1 MIKSL
6 ILGKIIKK
14 LSMNK
19 NFEFL
24 RYTYLIF
31 VLFISLGLSA
41 QSGLIRGHVYDEESG
56 EPIGFGNVIL
66 QGTTIGTNTDID
78 GFFTLTKVPVGSY
91 TLEVSFIGYEPATV
105 EVNVT
110 DGGVVYQKLMLSSG
124 GVQLQAVDI
133 SARREQARTEVQISK
148 LQVSQKQIKA
158 LPSTGGDADILQYL
172 QVLPGVIT
180 TGDQGGQI
188 FIRGGSPIQNKIM
201 LDGMTIYNPFHSVG
215 FYSIFETELIKNVDV
230 LTGGFNAENGGRISA
245 VVDINTREGNKKRL
259 AGQLSASPFM
269 VKALVEGPIIKLDE
283 NKGGVSFV
291 LTGKRSII
299 DRTSQSLYSYAGV
312 NDSIG
317 LPFYF
322 NDLYGKL
329 SFVSNNG
336 SKFNVFGFN
345 YADEYA
351 NPEIATIG
359 WTNSGGG
366 MNFNILPGSSS
377 LIVNGIA
384 GYSDYKSQIIEGDE
398 RPRSSQIR
406 EFFLGLDFGIFQN
419 NYELKYGVEIK
430 SIFTDF
436 NFTNQFGIALEQF
449 QNTTELSAFVKFRQS
464 WDKLVIEPSVRL
476 QYYASLPEGSIEPR
490 FGLKYNINDFLR
502 FKAAGGL
509 YSQNLISASNERD
522 VVNLF
527 TGFLSGPDAKFNDL
541 NGVPVTSKLQKSQHL
556 IAGFEADIFKNFQV
570 NLEGY
575 LKNYPQLII
584 VNRNK
589 VELEDA
595 NYATE
600 TGIAYGGD
608 ISVKYQTASW
618 YFWTTYSLG
627 FVNRNDGEQIYRT
640 VFDRRHNVNFL
651 ASYNFGKNLDWQV
664 SARYNFGSGFPFTQ
678 TQAFYNYQPFLEGSS
693 TPYQTNNSDNIGI
706 IYSETR
712 NGGELPSYH
721 RVDLSAQKT
730 ITFSKNLN
738 MEIVASV
745 TNAANRNNI
754 FYFDRVRYER
764 VDQLPLL
771 PSVGI
776 KFNF

>member
-1 MIKSL
+1 M
-6 ILGKIIKK
+6 
-14 LSMNK
+14 
-19 NFEFL
+19 
-24 RYTYLIF
+24 
-31 VLFISLGLSA
+31 SA
-41 QSGLIRGHVYDEESG
+41 QTGLIRGHAYDEETG
-56 EPIGFGNVIL
+56 EPITFGNAIL
-66 QGTTIGTNTDID
+66 EGTTIGTNTDID
-78 GFFTLTKVPVGSY
+78 GFFTLTDVPVGTY
-91 TLEVSFIGYEPATV
+91 MLQISFIGYETKSE
-105 EVNVT
+105 EVKVF
-110 DGGVVYQKLMLSSG
+110 DGGVVYKKLLVKPS

-133 SARREQARTEVQISK
+133 SARREVARTEVQISK
-148 LQVSQKQIKA
+148 LQVTQKQIKA

-215 FYSIFETELIKNVDV
+215 FYSVFETELIKNVDV
-230 LTGGFNAENGGRISA
+230 LTGGFNAEHGGRISA

-269 VKALVEGPIIKLDE
+269 VKALIEGPLIKLQED
-283 NKGGVSFV
+283 KGAVSLV

-299 DRTSQSLYSYAGV
+299 NETSQRLYSYAGV
-312 NDSIG
+312 NDTIG

-345 YADEYA
+345 YEDEYT
-351 NPEIATIG
+351 NPLIASIG
-359 WTNSGGG
+359 WQNSGGG

-384 GYSDYKSQIIEGDE
+384 GYSDYKSQIVEGDD
-398 RPRSSQIR
+398 RPRSSQIK
-406 EFFLGLDFGIFQN
+406 EFFLGLDFGFFAN
-419 NYELKYGVEIK
+419 NYELKYGVEVK

-436 NFTNQFGIALEQF
+436 NFTNQFNVSLEQF

-464 WDKLVIEPSVRL
+464 WDKLIIEPSVRL

-490 FGLKYNINDFLR
+490 FGLKYNITDFLR
-502 FKAAGGL
+502 FKMAGGL
-509 YSQNLISASNERD
+509 YSQNLISSSNERD

-541 NGVPVTSKLQKSQHL
+541 DGNPVTSKLQKAQHL
-556 IAGFEADIFKNFQV
+556 VGGFEIDFLRNFQV
-570 NLEGY
+570 NIEGY
-575 LKNYPQLII
+575 VKNYPQLII

-589 VELEDA
+589 VDLEDS
-595 NYATE
+595 NFATE

-608 ISVKYQTASW
+608 ISLKYQTANW

-627 FVNRNDGEQIYRT
+627 FVNRNDGDQIYRT
-640 VFDRRHNVNFL
+640 IFDRRHNLNFL
-651 ASYNFGKNLDWQV
+651 GSYNWGRDLSWQV

-706 IYSETR
+706 IYSDER
-712 NGGELPSYH
+712 NGGELPNYH

-730 ITFSKNLN
+730 ITISKNLN
-738 MEIVASV
+738 VVVVASL
-745 TNAANRNNI
+745 TNATNRENI

-764 VDQLPLL
+764 VNQLPLL
-771 PSVGI
+771 PSLGV

>member
-1 MIKSL
+1 MI
-6 ILGKIIKK
+6 G
-14 LSMNK
+14 
-19 NFEFL
+19 F
-24 RYTYLIF
+24 F
-31 VLFISLGLSA
+31 VLIAFSIEA
-41 QSGLIRGHVYDEESG
+41 QTGLIRGHAYDAESG
-56 EPIGFGNVIL
+56 EPVTFANVIL
-66 QGTTIGTNTDID
+66 QGTTIGTNSDMD
-78 GFFTLTKVPVGSY
+78 GFFTLTQVPAGNY
-91 TLEVSFIGYEPATV
+91 TLEVSFIGYQSATT
-105 EVNVT
+105 EVTVA
-110 DGGVVYQKLMLSSG
+110 DGDVVYKKLMLSSG
-124 GVQLQAVDI
+124 GVELKAVDI
-133 SARREQARTEVQISK
+133 SARREVARTEVQISK
-148 LQVSQKQIKA
+148 LQVTQKQIKA

-215 FYSIFETELIKNVDV
+215 FYSVFETELIKNVDV

-269 VKALVEGPIIKLDE
+269 VKALIEGPIIKLDE
-283 NKGGVSFV
+283 NKGGASFV

-299 DRTSQSLYSYAGV
+299 DQTSQTLYPNAAV

-317 LPFYF
+317 LPFFF

-336 SKFNVFGFN
+336 SKFNLFGFN
-345 YADEYA
+345 YTDDYK
-351 NPEIATIG
+351 NPEIANIG
-359 WTNSGGG
+359 WQNSGGG
-366 MNFNILPGSSS
+366 MNFNILPGGSS

-384 GYSDYKSQIIEGDE
+384 GYSDYRSEIREGDE
-398 RPRSSQIR
+398 NPRSSQIR
-406 EFFLGLDFGIFQN
+406 EFFLGIDFGIFQN
-419 NYELKYGVEIK
+419 NYELKYGVEVK

-436 NFTNQFGIALEQF
+436 NFTNQFGVNLEQF

-464 WDKLVIEPSVRL
+464 WDKLVLEPSIRL

-502 FKAAGGL
+502 FKMAGGI
-509 YSQNLISASNERD
+509 YSQNLISADNERD

-527 TGFLSGPDAKFNDL
+527 TGFLSGPDERFNDL
-541 NGVPVTSKLQKSQHL
+541 NGDPATSKLQKSQHL
-556 IAGFEADIFKNFQV
+556 IAGIEADVFKNFQI

-575 LKNYPQLII
+575 IKNFPQLII

-589 VELEDA
+589 IEPEDPD
-595 NYATE
+595 YATE

-608 ISVKYQTASW
+608 ISVKYQTPSW
-618 YFWTTYSLG
+618 YVWATYSLG
-627 FVNRNDGEQIYRT
+627 FVNRDDGEQVYRT
-640 VFDRRHNVNFL
+640 VFDRRHNLNLL
-651 ASYNFGKNLDWQV
+651 ASYSFGEKQDWQV
-664 SARYNFGSGFPFTQ
+664 SARYNFGTGFPFTQ

-693 TPYQTNNSDNIGI
+693 TPYQTNNSESVGI
-706 IYSETR
+706 IYSDTR
-712 NGGELPSYH
+712 NGGELPNYH

-730 ITFSKNLN
+730 ITFTKNLN
-738 MEIVASV
+738 MEVVASV
-745 TNAANRNNI
+745 TNATNRDNI

-771 PSVGI
+771 PSIGI

>member
-1 MIKSL
+1 MHKFSQIVLVAFLS
-6 ILGKIIKK
+6 IIGF
-14 LSMNK
+14 SMAAQ
-19 NFEFL
+19 
-24 RYTYLIF
+24 T
-31 VLFISLGLSA
+31 GLV
-41 QSGLIRGHVYDEESG
+41 RGHVYDAETG
-56 EPIGFGNVIL
+56 EPVSFSNVIL
-66 QGTTIGTNTDID
+66 QGTTIGTNTDLD
-78 GFFTLTKVPVGSY
+78 GFFTLTQVPVGTY
-91 TLEVSFIGYEPATV
+91 TLEVSFIGYENATT
-105 EVNVT
+105 EVNLKE
-110 DGGVVYQKLMLSSG
+110 DDVVYKKMLLSSG

-133 SARREQARTEVQISK
+133 SARREQARSEVQISK
-148 LQVSQKQIKA
+148 LQVTQKQIKS
-158 LPSTGGDADILQYL
+158 LPSAGGDADILQYL

-230 LTGGFNAENGGRISA
+230 LTGGFNAEHGGRISA

-269 VKALVEGPIIKLDE
+269 VKALIEGPIIKLDE
-283 NKGGVSFV
+283 NKGGASFV
-291 LTGKRSII
+291 LTSKRSII
-299 DRTSQSLYSYAGV
+299 DQTSQTLYSNAAL
-312 NDSIG
+312 NDSVG
-317 LPFYF
+317 LPFFF

-336 SKFNVFGFN
+336 SKFNIFGFN
-345 YADEYA
+345 YTDDYKNPAVAD
-351 NPEIATIG
+351 IG
-359 WTNSGGG
+359 WQNAGGG

-384 GYSDYKSQIIEGDE
+384 GYSDYKSEIREADE
-398 RPRSSQIR
+398 TPRSSQIR
-406 EFFLGLDFGIFQN
+406 EFFVGLDFGIFQN
-419 NYELKYGVEIK
+419 NYELKYGVEVK

-436 NFTNQFGIALEQF
+436 NFTNQFGVNLQQF

-490 FGLKYNINDFLR
+490 FGLKYNITDFLR
-502 FKAAGGL
+502 FKMAAGI
-509 YSQNLISASNERD
+509 YSQNLISSSNERD

-527 TGFLSGPDAKFNDL
+527 TGFLSGPDERFNDL
-541 NGVPVTSKLQKSQHL
+541 NGDAATSKLQKSQHL
-556 IAGFEADIFKNFQV
+556 IAGLEADIFKNIQV

-575 LKNYPQLII
+575 IKNFPQLII

-589 VELEDA
+589 IDPEDPD
-595 NYATE
+595 YATE
-600 TGIAYGGD
+600 KGIAYGGD
-608 ISVKYQTASW
+608 ISVKYQTPSW
-618 YFWTTYSLG
+618 YIWTTYSLG
-627 FVNRNDGEQIYRT
+627 FVNRDDGNQVYRT
-640 VFDRRHNVNFL
+640 VFDRRHNLNLL
-651 ASYNFGKNLDWQV
+651 ASYSFGANKDWQV
-664 SARYNFGSGFPFTQ
+664 SARYNFGTGFPFTQ
-678 TQAFYNYQPFLEGSS
+678 TQAFFNYQPFLEGSS
-693 TPYQTNNSDNIGI
+693 TPYETNNAESLGI
-706 IYSETR
+706 IYSDTR
-712 NGGELPSYH
+712 NGGELPPYH

-730 ITFSKNLN
+730 IKFTKNLN

-745 TNAANRNNI
+745 TNATNRNNI

-771 PSVGI
+771 PSIGI

>member
-1 MIKSL
+1 LHKFFQKLL
-6 ILGKIIKK
+6 IG
-14 LSMNK
+14 
-19 NFEFL
+19 F
-24 RYTYLIF
+24 F
-31 VLFISLGLSA
+31 VLIAFSIEA
-41 QSGLIRGHVYDEESG
+41 QTGLIRGHAYDAESG
-56 EPIGFGNVIL
+56 EPVTFANVIL
-66 QGTTIGTNTDID
+66 QGTTIGTNSDMD
-78 GFFTLTKVPVGSY
+78 GFFTLTQVPAGNY
-91 TLEVSFIGYEPATV
+91 TLEVSFIGYQSATT
-105 EVNVT
+105 EVTVA
-110 DGGVVYQKLMLSSG
+110 DGDVVYKKLMLSSG
-124 GVQLQAVDI
+124 GVELKAVDI
-133 SARREQARTEVQISK
+133 SARREVARTEVQISK
-148 LQVSQKQIKA
+148 LQVTQKQIKA

-215 FYSIFETELIKNVDV
+215 FYSVFETELIKNVDV

-269 VKALVEGPIIKLDE
+269 VKALIEGPIIKLDE
-283 NKGGVSFV
+283 NKGGASFV

-299 DRTSQSLYSYAGV
+299 DQTSQTLYPNAAV

-317 LPFYF
+317 LPFFF

-336 SKFNVFGFN
+336 SKFNLFGFN
-345 YADEYA
+345 YTDDYK
-351 NPEIATIG
+351 NPEIANIG
-359 WTNSGGG
+359 WQNSGGG
-366 MNFNILPGSSS
+366 MNFNILPGGSS

-384 GYSDYKSQIIEGDE
+384 GYSDYRSEIREGDE
-398 RPRSSQIR
+398 NPRSSQIR
-406 EFFLGLDFGIFQN
+406 EFFLGIDFGIFQN
-419 NYELKYGVEIK
+419 NYELKYGVEVK

-436 NFTNQFGIALEQF
+436 NFTNQFGVNLEQF

-464 WDKLVIEPSVRL
+464 WDKLVLEPSIRL

-502 FKAAGGL
+502 FKMAGGI
-509 YSQNLISASNERD
+509 YSQNLISADNERD

-527 TGFLSGPDAKFNDL
+527 TGFLSGPDERFNDL
-541 NGVPVTSKLQKSQHL
+541 NGDPATSKLQKSQHL
-556 IAGFEADIFKNFQV
+556 IAGIEADVFKNFQI

-575 LKNYPQLII
+575 IKNFPQLII

-589 VELEDA
+589 IEPEDPD
-595 NYATE
+595 YATE

-608 ISVKYQTASW
+608 ISVKYQTPSW
-618 YFWTTYSLG
+618 YVWATYSLG
-627 FVNRNDGEQIYRT
+627 FVNRDDGEQVYRT
-640 VFDRRHNVNFL
+640 VFDRRHNLNLL
-651 ASYNFGKNLDWQV
+651 ASYSFGEKQDWQV
-664 SARYNFGSGFPFTQ
+664 SARYNFGTGFPFTQ

-693 TPYQTNNSDNIGI
+693 TPYQTNNSESVGI
-706 IYSETR
+706 IYSDTR
-712 NGGELPSYH
+712 NGGELPNYH

-730 ITFSKNLN
+730 ITFTKNLN
-738 MEIVASV
+738 MEVVASV
-745 TNAANRNNI
+745 TNATNRDNI

-771 PSVGI
+771 PSIGI

>member
-1 MIKSL
+1 MKSAINL
-6 ILGKIIKK
+6 NSLNKILARY
-14 LSMNK
+14 S
-19 NFEFL
+19 FL
-24 RYTYLIF
+24 LIF
-31 VLFISLGLSA
+31 TFISFSLLS
-41 QSGLIRGHVYDEESG
+41 QTGLIRGHAYDAESG
-56 EPIGFGNVIL
+56 DPIIFGNAIL

-78 GFFTLTKVPVGSY
+78 GFFTLTDVPVGTY
-91 TLEVSFIGYEPATV
+91 TLELSYIGYETASV
-105 EVNVT
+105 DVKVT
-110 DGGVVYQKLMLSSG
+110 EGGVAYKKLLLTSG

-133 SARREQARTEVQISK
+133 SARREVARTEVQISK
-148 LQVSQKQIKA
+148 LQVTQKQIKA

-283 NKGGVSFV
+283 NKGGASFV

-299 DRTSQSLYSYAGV
+299 DQTSQSLYSNAAV
-312 NDSIG
+312 NDTVG

-345 YADEYA
+345 YADEYS

-359 WTNSGGG
+359 WTNAGGG
-366 MNFNILPGSSS
+366 MNFNILPGGSS

-384 GYSDYKSQIIEGDE
+384 GYSDYKSQIQEGDE

-406 EFFLGLDFGIFQN
+406 EFFLGIDFGIFKK

-449 QNTTELSAFVKFRQS
+449 QNTTELSAFVKFRQA
-464 WDKLVIEPSVRL
+464 WDRLVLEPSVRL
-476 QYYASLPEGSIEPR
+476 QYYASLPEGSLEPR
-490 FGLKYNINDFLR
+490 LGLKYNITDFLR
-502 FKAAGGL
+502 FKMAAGL
-509 YSQNLISASNERD
+509 YSQNLISSSNERD

-527 TGFLSGPDAKFNDL
+527 TGFLSGPDARFNDL
-541 NGVPVTSKLQKSQHL
+541 NGDPVTSKLQKSQHL
-556 IAGFEADIFKNFQV
+556 VGGFEADVMKNIQI
-570 NLEGY
+570 NIEGY
-575 LKNYPQLII
+575 VKNYPQLII

-589 VELEDA
+589 VDLEDP

-608 ISVKYQTASW
+608 ISIKYQTPNW
-618 YFWTTYSLG
+618 YLWSTYSLG

-640 VFDRRHNVNFL
+640 VFDRRHNLNLL
-651 ASYNFGKNLDWQV
+651 ASYNFGANLDWQV
-664 SARYNFGSGFPFTQ
+664 SARYNFGTGFPFTQ

-693 TPYQTNNSDNIGI
+693 TPYETNNSENIGI
-706 IYSETR
+706 IYSDTR
-712 NGGELPSYH
+712 NGGELPPYH

-730 ITFSKNLN
+730 IKFSKNLN

-745 TNAANRNNI
+745 TNATNRNNI

-771 PSVGI
+771 PSIGI